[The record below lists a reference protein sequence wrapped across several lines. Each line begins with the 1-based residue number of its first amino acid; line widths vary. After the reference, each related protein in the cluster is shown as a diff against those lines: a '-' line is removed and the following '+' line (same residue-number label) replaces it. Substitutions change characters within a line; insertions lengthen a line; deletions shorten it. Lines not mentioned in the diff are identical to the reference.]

1 MKERYGSQIKSV
13 DSVQKKYILSEKTK
27 ENETWDVLENK
38 NRAWINEYHEPKGIW
53 RLLLEKKWMKNK
65 KKIISN
71 NHIQKL
77 YMKNDRLVGAGK

>member
-1 MKERYGSQIKSV
+1 
-13 DSVQKKYILSEKTK
+13 
-27 ENETWDVLENK
+27 
-38 NRAWINEYHEPKGIW
+38 
-53 RLLLEKKWMKNK
+53 LLEKKWMKNK